1 MYDRKEREPMR
12 GLDLDAL
19 EEVSEK
25 LGIPFAEVREC
36 FDALEAEG
44 NAFRV
49 KDEVTGKTL
58 WFHSSELERETEDV

>member
-1 MYDRKEREPMR
+1 MK
-12 GLDLDAL
+12 GLDLDGL

-25 LGIPFAEVREC
+25 LGIPFDEVREC
-36 FDALEAEG
+36 FEALEAEG

-49 KDEVTGKTL
+49 KDEVSGKTL